1 VTRLGRTYIAAV
13 GVAGAAALA
22 YSVYAVGQTGVLTDW
37 HVLLL
42 AVLTWVSGSFAV
54 RIPKVPA
61 TIYVSEAFFFTL
73 VLMYGGPS
81 AAICMAIDGLLISV
95 RRRHNEPFRIIFNIA
110 EPAVS
115 VLAASAAFY
124 LSYGKPPI
132 ATLGVQPPAIIELL
146 LPVVAMA
153 GVYFLF
159 NSVLNAVAVA
169 IETRQNPYRVWR
181 DFVFFAL
188 NNFGGASAALL
199 IAGNS
204 FVVLAVVAPLVVISW
219 FTFKASMARVEDANQ
234 HLLELNRLYLSTVET
249 LAMAIDAKDQI
260 THGHIRRVQVYARGL
275 AESLDIEDTA
285 TLQAIDAAAVLHD
298 MGKIG
303 VPERILNKPGKLT
316 PSEYDVI
323 KGHTTIGAKIL
334 SNVDFPYPVV
344 PIVRSH
350 HENWDGTG
358 YPDGL
363 DAENIPIGARI
374 LAVVDC
380 FDALTSHRPYRP
392 ALSDEEAL
400 AIVTARRGTMYDP
413 RIVDLFL
420 LLQPQL
426 SIEANT
432 PGRDA
437 SAFDELLH
445 SPPAPPE
452 VVESTGTAS
461 EEVTAQLLSL
471 SDLANELAGHTT
483 VEDLAVALGWRVRQ
497 TVPCDLLVFYLRD
510 RLTDD
515 LIAAHA
521 SGADAEAL
529 RGVRL
534 GVGEGV
540 SGWVALN
547 RTTIRNSNGALDLG
561 DRRALLAQPLDSVLA
576 TPLCARDVVVGVLSL
591 YGIDREAF
599 TADHQHMVEFA
610 ARQIGP
616 ALEQALSFEQE
627 RAASLFDAATGL
639 PNERY
644 LERVLASAAYA
655 GRGDGP
661 KPGLLLLGCL
671 GVRGRDRAEAA
682 PPVPGEDV
690 EDFLLRL
697 AATARTAVRVT
708 DLVFRTGDH
717 EVAILMSDC
726 TAEAMANVAR
736 RVTEAMGAASC
747 DGRPVGIS
755 AAFALYPDHAAEP
768 VGLPRAARA
777 RQEQLAITGS

>member
-1 VTRLGRTYIAAV
+1 VTRAGRYYIGAV
-13 GVAGAAALA
+13 GVAGAVALA
-22 YSVYAVGQTGVLTDW
+22 YSLLVIGPSGALSDW
-37 HVLLL
+37 RMLLL

-54 RIPKVPA
+54 RVPKVPA

-73 VLMYGGPS
+73 VMMFGGPS

-95 RRRHNEPFRIIFNIA
+95 RRQNREPFRIVFNIA

-115 VLAASAAFY
+115 VLAAWGAYYLLYQGPPLAFADP
-124 LSYGKPPI
+124 LPK
-132 ATLGVQPPAIIELL
+132 VQDLL
-146 LPVVAMA
+146 LPVAAMA

-169 IETRQNPYRVWR
+169 IETGRSPYKVWR
-181 DFVFFAL
+181 NFVFFAL

-199 IAGNS
+199 IAVNS
-204 FVVLAVVAPLVVISW
+204 IVVLAVVAPLVVISW
-219 FTFKASMARVEDANQ
+219 LTFKMSMARVEDANQ

-275 AESLDIEDTA
+275 AEGLRIGDTA

-334 SNVDFPYPVV
+334 SNVEFPYPVV

-363 DAENIPIGARI
+363 EGEGIPIGARI

-400 AIVTARRGTMYDP
+400 AIVTARRGSMYDP

-420 LLQPQL
+420 ELQPRL
-426 SIEANT
+426 SREANV
-432 PGRDA
+432 PGCDA

-445 SPPAPPE
+445 SPPQSPE
-452 VVESTGTAS
+452 TQESTGTGSGA
-461 EEVTAQLLSL
+461 VTEQLLTL
-471 SDLANELAGHTT
+471 SDLANQIAGHTT
-483 VEDLAVALGWRVRQ
+483 VEDLAVALGWRLRQ

-515 LIAAHA
+515 LIAVHA
-521 SGADAEAL
+521 SGLDADAL
-529 RGVRL
+529 RGLRL
-534 GVGEGV
+534 GPGEGV

-547 RTTIRNSNGALDLG
+547 RTTIVNSNGALDLG
-561 DRRALLAQPLDSVLA
+561 ERRAHLSHPLDSVLA
-576 TPLCARDVVVGVLSL
+576 TPLCARDAVVGVLSL
-591 YGIDREAF
+591 YGWERDAF
-599 TADHQHMVEFA
+599 SSDHQSVVEFA

-616 ALEQALSFEQE
+616 ALEEALNFEQD
-627 RAASLFDAATGL
+627 RMASLFDAATGL
-639 PNERY
+639 PNEKY
-644 LERVLASAAYA
+644 LERVLDSAAYA
-655 GRGDGP
+655 GRADGP
-661 KPGLLLLGCL
+661 KPGLLLIACASKPRSGESI
-671 GVRGRDRAEAA
+671 GPAADARD
-682 PPVPGEDV
+682 

-708 DLVFRTGDH
+708 DLVFRTGER
-717 EVAILMSDC
+717 EVTILMADT
-726 TAEAMANVAR
+726 TAEAMVTVAR
-736 RVTEAMGAASC
+736 RVNDAMGEVSC
-747 DGRPVGIS
+747 AGRPT
-755 AAFALYPDHAAEP
+755 ALATTFALYPDHAAEP
-768 VGLPRAARA
+768 GDLPRAARA
-777 RQEQLAITGS
+777 RRGHLVLPAA